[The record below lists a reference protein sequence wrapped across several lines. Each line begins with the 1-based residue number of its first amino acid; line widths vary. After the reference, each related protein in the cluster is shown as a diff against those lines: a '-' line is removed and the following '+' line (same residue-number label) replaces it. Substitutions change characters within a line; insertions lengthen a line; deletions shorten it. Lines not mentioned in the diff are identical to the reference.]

1 MTRGRHYALFL
12 RDILDAC
19 DECMSFVQGM
29 AFEEFGRDRRTQLA
43 VVKEL
48 EVIGEAANKLPP
60 YIRRAAPEI
69 PWQGITGMRNR
80 LTHAYFQV
88 NNETVWDT
96 VHQHLPPLR
105 QAVARLL
112 NEYGG

>member
-1 MTRGRHYALFL
+1 MTGGRHHALFL

-19 DECMSFVQGM
+19 DECLSFVEGM
-29 AFEEFGRDRRTQLA
+29 TFEEFDRDRRTQLA

-48 EVIGEAANKLPP
+48 EVIGEAARRLPP
-60 YIRRAAPEI
+60 HIRRAASEI

-80 LTHAYFQV
+80 LTHEYFQV
-88 NNETVWDT
+88 NNETVWHT
-96 VHQHLPPLR
+96 IHQHLPPFR

>member
-1 MTRGRHYALFL
+1 MTGSRHHALFL

-19 DECMSFVQGM
+19 DECLSFVEGM
-29 AFEEFGRDRRTQLA
+29 TFDEFNRDRRTQLA

-48 EVIGEAANKLPP
+48 EIIGEAARKLSPHVQ
-60 YIRRAAPEI
+60 RAAPEI

-80 LTHAYFQV
+80 LTHEYFQV
-88 NNETVWDT
+88 NNQTVWDT
-96 VHQHLPPLR
+96 VHQNLPPLR

-112 NEYGG
+112 VKYGG